1 MSSTTGEPK
10 KSFLCCPAPFAN
22 CCGGPKNKPKPA
34 TCPKNGPEKSPTN
47 NAKSPTTNEI
57 DKKCDVKSNGAAD
70 DDPTKNPFLDDTENE
85 DDPKVVFEMAA
96 MPFPCNGLTFVSL
109 IFFNKIC

>member
-22 CCGGPKNKPKPA
+22 CCGGPKTKPKPA

-85 DDPKVVFEMAA
+85 DDPKVFFEMAV
-96 MPFPCNGLTFVSL
+96 MPFPCSGLMFVCL
-109 IFFNKIC
+109 GW